1 MYREQDARGT
11 SSATAPRLANV
22 GYLAQ
27 DPRYY
32 DCVSTI
38 LFSRVCSLARRSRWH
53 RAGVHL
59 RTKPARELRG
69 RIARDLPA
77 AQPWHRGGVGS
88 SRTATPV
95 IRCAGQRRDPQLA
108 VCCGRTLAIRTRA
121 ALITLRVAGR
131 VKTASESE
139 RLDCGESKRP
149 GPHHELNTALRSELA
164 EQVVDVRLDR
174 GHRDDQPA
182 GNLLVRITP
191 GDQP

>member
-1 MYREQDARGT
+1 MSGATHESLVYREQDARGT

-108 VCCGRTLAIRTRA
+108 VCCGRSGDSDASSFSHTSCRGSGQNSLGIRA
-121 ALITLRVAGR
+121 ARLRR
-131 VKTASESE
+131 VRETWRAPRAEHGS
-139 RLDCGESKRP
+139 P
-149 GPHHELNTALRSELA
+149 LRA
-164 EQVVDVRLDR
+164 CRT
-174 GHRDDQPA
+174 G
-182 GNLLVRITP
+182 G
-191 GDQP
+191 